1 MLKRLQSFFIILL
14 IVGFSVIYPVGY
26 PLTANSVTDSSATY
40 LSIAEQADGQ
50 QAFKY
55 LEKLCSREF
64 EGRQAGTKGGEIS
77 SAWIGEM
84 FQGFGLKPA
93 DPNGKDYFQSFP
105 APCFN
110 LLPEVSFMLTTKEG
124 NTPFV
129 YKQDFIP
136 SPSSGSGTASG
147 AISFVGY
154 GITNPEKK
162 WDDYEGIDVKNK
174 IAMVLRRAP
183 VNNNF
188 SDSDMYFATKINNAK
203 NHGAI
208 GVIVV
213 EKAGESNPMSILT
226 KSASGSIGSD
236 IPAVFIPT
244 DIADQILS
252 QSSTTVRELQKKIDE
267 LGKPMSISIKAGAYI
282 KINMSMEI
290 KETRNVI
297 GYIPAQDPS
306 VQTSIL
312 VTAHYD
318 HLGIDLVNGDL
329 YPGANDNG
337 SGTAALI
344 ESARVLTSNCYLPAI
359 NIVFIAFSGEEEGL
373 LGSSYYIE
381 NPLFPLNKTLAVLNM
396 DMVGTGEG
404 EIYAGTNFKELT
416 DTIMEAAKALKKQVP
431 ISKSLVNGGSDQLL
445 FARNNVPA
453 VFFIRSNPTGI
464 GDYHSPNDT
473 IDTVNP
479 ENLAEQT
486 RLILMVCSLYTNPK
500 TLIFDTKSDYWFHE
514 KSVHG
519 RIVLKAKGSP
529 GIRGMIQNKPFT
541 VSQDGSFQQVI
552 QLKEGSNLI
561 QIEIFNQEDVI
572 IFERMISILAKIDKD
587 LDADFNFDREVNF
600 SDLMLFSKLYPV
612 EHTNTVLEELCDLN
626 QDQAIDE
633 KDFILLKKSYDYKLE
648 K

>member
-1 MLKRLQSFFIILL
+1 MLKRFQSFSLILL
-14 IVGFSVIYPVGY
+14 IIGLSIVSPISQPI
-26 PLTANSVTDSSATY
+26 SAYSASDPTSIY

-64 EGRQAGTKGGEIS
+64 EGRQTGTKGGEVAS
-77 SAWIGEM
+77 SWIGEI

-93 DPNGKDYFQSFP
+93 YPGGNQYFQPYS

-147 AISFVGY
+147 AITFVGY

-174 IAMVLRRAP
+174 IVMLLRRAP
-183 VNNNF
+183 ANNSF
-188 SDSDMYFATKINNAK
+188 SDSDMYFSTKISNAK

-213 EKAGESNPMSILT
+213 EKADENNPMSMLA

-236 IPAVFIPT
+236 IPAVFIPC

-252 QSSTTVRELQKKIDE
+252 QSNTTVRELQKKMDE

-297 GYIPAQDPS
+297 GYIPAKDPS
-306 VQTSIL
+306 VETNIL

-318 HLGIDLVNGDL
+318 HLGVDLVNGDL

-344 ESARVLTSNCYLPAI
+344 ESARVLTSNCYLPSI
-359 NIVFIAFSGEEEGL
+359 NIVFVAFSGEEEGL

-396 DMVGTGEG
+396 DMVGTGTG
-404 EIYAGTNFKELT
+404 DIYAGTNFKDLT
-416 DTIMEAAKALKKQVP
+416 DKILEAAKALKKQVP

-473 IDTVNP
+473 LDTVNP

-486 RLILMVCSLYTNPK
+486 RLILMVCSLYASPK

-519 RIVLKAKGSP
+519 RIILKAMGSP
-529 GIRGMIQNKPFT
+529 GIRGTIQNKPFT
-541 VSQDGSFQQVI
+541 VPEDGAFEQVI

-561 QIEIFNQEDVI
+561 QIEIINQEDVPL
-572 IFERMISILAKIDKD
+572 FERMISIVAKIDKD

-600 SDLMLFSKLYPV
+600 SDLMLFCKRYPT
-612 EHTNTVLEELCDLN
+612 EQINTVLEELCDLN
-626 QDQAIDE
+626 QDQVIDE
-633 KDFILLKKSYDYKLE
+633 KDFILLKKSYDYKQE